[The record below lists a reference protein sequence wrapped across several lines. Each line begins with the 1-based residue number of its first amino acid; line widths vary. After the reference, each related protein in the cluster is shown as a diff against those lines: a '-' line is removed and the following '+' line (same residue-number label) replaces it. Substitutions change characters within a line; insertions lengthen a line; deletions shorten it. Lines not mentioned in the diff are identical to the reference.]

1 MVIISLISLAEICR
15 FQCHIRARLQEPL
28 EILYAILME
37 SILGKLPV
45 VPVGDTGTIPH
56 CPAQSLF
63 RSARRQSAGF
73 RGRMQDVVCQ
83 LMGIGMVPRYVMKAK
98 SVEGTVR
105 HGVRHHGE
113 VVLLYQLF
121 QSE

>member
-1 MVIISLISLAEICR
+1 MYELDYKK
-15 FQCHIRARLQEPL
+15 P
-28 EILYAILME
+28 ILYVIPIE

-56 CPAQSLF
+56 PLRTHFPGA
-63 RSARRQSAGF
+63 ARRPPAGF
-73 RGRMQDVVCQ
+73 WRRMQDVVCQ

-98 SVEGTVR
+98 GVQGTAQ
-105 HGVRHHGE
+105 HGE

-121 QSE
+121 QLE